1 MSLKFNN
8 ELMKLSVIK
17 KLNEKK
23 LKKKLNEKMN
33 EVVCQKKKL
42 YP

>member
-17 KLNEKK
+17 NLNEKK